1 MSDVTTPAAGAQ
13 PTGSAGRLLQAGRER
28 RGLEL
33 DALAQLLKVPVR
45 KLQALEADRFEEL
58 PGAAF
63 TRSLAQSY
71 ARQVGVDVQEV
82 LALLPQAIVPPQRLE
97 HVSRGLQTPYREG
110 SGAHFGG
117 SGGRG
122 GFEGFRPVHGV
133 ALALLALALLLWLLP
148 PLSTLLPSLG
158 LSSRSEP
165 AAEVAAGS
173 EAAASSTVVVETVH
187 GTPGE
192 QVVSPVQPVPPAASA
207 APVTPAPV
215 TPAPVAASAAPSAP
229 APVPAAATPVGTVV
243 LKTRAASW
251 IEVRDAGNAVLLS
264 RTLQPGETVGL
275 DGAMP
280 MRVRVGVASA
290 LELSLRGE
298 PVDLKPYTRD
308 TSATVVLK

>member
-82 LALLPQAIVPPQRLE
+82 LALLPQAVVPPQRLE

-158 LSSRSEP
+158 LSSRSEL

-187 GTPGE
+187 GVPAE
-192 QVVSPVQPVPPAASA
+192 QVTTPVPPAASA
-207 APVTPAPV
+207 VPVMPV
-215 TPAPVAASAAPSAP
+215 PVAASAPPAAPSAS

>member
-122 GFEGFRPVHGV
+122 GFE
-133 ALALLALALLLWLLP
+133 A
-148 PLSTLLPSLG
+148 PLCAARRWKELG
-158 LSSRSEP
+158 R
-165 AAEVAAGS
+165 
-173 EAAASSTVVVETVH
+173 ASVM
-187 GTPGE
+187 
-192 QVVSPVQPVPPAASA
+192 A
-207 APVTPAPV
+207 
-215 TPAPVAASAAPSAP
+215 
-229 APVPAAATPVGTVV
+229 
-243 LKTRAASW
+243 
-251 IEVRDAGNAVLLS
+251 
-264 RTLQPGETVGL
+264 
-275 DGAMP
+275 
-280 MRVRVGVASA
+280 RVRS
-290 LELSLRGE
+290 SLR
-298 PVDLKPYTRD
+298 
-308 TSATVVLK
+308 A

>member
-110 SGAHFGG
+110 GGAHFGG

-187 GTPGE
+187 GVPAE
-192 QVVSPVQPVPPAASA
+192 QVMTPVPPAASA
-207 APVTPAPV
+207 VPVMPV
-215 TPAPVAASAAPSAP
+215 PVAASAPPAAPSAP
-229 APVPAAATPVGTVV
+229 APVPAAATPAGTVV
-243 LKTRAASW
+243 LKTRTASW
-251 IEVRDAGNAVLLS
+251 IEVRDAGNAVMLS

-298 PVDLKPYTRD
+298 PVDLKPYTRG

>member
-173 EAAASSTVVVETVH
+173 EAAASSTVVVETIH

-192 QVVSPVQPVPPAASA
+192 QVVLPVQPVPPAASA
-207 APVTPAPV
+207 VPVMPV
-215 TPAPVAASAAPSAP
+215 PVAASAPPAEPSAS
-229 APVPAAATPVGTVV
+229 APVPAAAAPAGTVV

-280 MRVRVGVASA
+280 MQVRVGVASA

-298 PVDLKPYTRD
+298 PVDLKPYTRG

>member
-187 GTPGE
+187 GVPAE
-192 QVVSPVQPVPPAASA
+192 QVMTPVPPAASA
-207 APVTPAPV
+207 VPVMPV
-215 TPAPVAASAAPSAP
+215 PVAASAPPAAPSAS

-298 PVDLKPYTRD
+298 PVDLKPYTRG

>member
-187 GTPGE
+187 GVPAE
-192 QVVSPVQPVPPAASA
+192 QVTTPVPPAASA
-207 APVTPAPV
+207 VPVM
-215 TPAPVAASAAPSAP
+215 PAPVAASAPPAASSAS
-229 APVPAAATPVGTVV
+229 APVPATAAPAGTVV

-280 MRVRVGVASA
+280 MRVRAGVASA

>member
-117 SGGRG
+117 GSG
-122 GFEGFRPVHGV
+122 FDGFRPVHGI
-133 ALALLALALLLWLLP
+133 ALALLALALLLWLMP

-158 LSSRSEP
+158 LSSGSEP

-173 EAAASSTVVVETVH
+173 EAAASSTVVVETIH
-187 GTPGE
+187 GSPDE
-192 QVVSPVQPVPPAASA
+192 QAVAPVPPAA
-207 APVTPAPV
+207 P
-215 TPAPVAASAAPSAP
+215 AASAALVAPVPVPASAP
-229 APVPAAATPVGTVV
+229 SVAPAASAPVPAPATPAGTVV

-264 RTLQPGETVGL
+264 RMLQSGETVGL

-298 PVDLKPYTRD
+298 PVDLKPYTRG

>member
-110 SGAHFGG
+110 GGAHFGG

-187 GTPGE
+187 GVPAE
-192 QVVSPVQPVPPAASA
+192 QVTTPVPPAASA
-207 APVTPAPV
+207 VPVM
-215 TPAPVAASAAPSAP
+215 PAPVAASAPPAASSAS
-229 APVPAAATPVGTVV
+229 APVPATAAPAGTVV

-264 RTLQPGETVGL
+264 RTLQSGETVGL

-280 MRVRVGVASA
+280 MQVRVGVASA

-298 PVDLKPYTRD
+298 PVDLKPYTRG

>member
-82 LALLPQAIVPPQRLE
+82 LALLPQAVVPPQRLE

-187 GTPGE
+187 GVPAE
-192 QVVSPVQPVPPAASA
+192 QVTTPVPPAASA
-207 APVTPAPV
+207 VPVM
-215 TPAPVAASAAPSAP
+215 PAPVAASAPPAAPSAS

-264 RTLQPGETVGL
+264 RTLQSGETVGL

-280 MRVRVGVASA
+280 MQVRVGVASA

-298 PVDLKPYTRD
+298 PVDLKPYTRG

>member
-187 GTPGE
+187 GVPAE
-192 QVVSPVQPVPPAASA
+192 QVTTPVPPAASA
-207 APVTPAPV
+207 VPVMPVT
-215 TPAPVAASAAPSAP
+215 VAASAPPAAPSAP
-229 APVPAAATPVGTVV
+229 APVPAAATPAGTVV
-243 LKTRAASW
+243 LKTSAASW
-251 IEVRDAGNAVLLS
+251 IEVRDAGNAVMLS

>member
-71 ARQVGVDVQEV
+71 ARQIGVDVQEV

-110 SGAHFGG
+110 GGAHFGG
-117 SGGRG
+117 SGG
-122 GFEGFRPVHGV
+122 FDGFRPVHAI

-148 PLSTLLPSLG
+148 PLSTLVPSLG

-165 AAEVAAGS
+165 AAVEVAASS
-173 EAAASSTVVVETVH
+173 EGPASDTVVVETVH
-187 GTPGE
+187 GTPE
-192 QVVSPVQPVPPAASA
+192 DPAVTPALPPVPQAASA
-207 APVTPAPV
+207 VVPTPA
-215 TPAPVAASAAPSAP
+215 AGASAPSVAPASSAP
-229 APVPAAATPVGTVV
+229 AVAAAAGTVV

-251 IEVRDAGNAVLLS
+251 VEVRDAGNAVLLS
-264 RTLQPGETVGL
+264 RTLPSGETVSL

-280 MRVRVGVASA
+280 MRVRIGLASA
-290 LELSLRGE
+290 IEISLRGE
-298 PVDLKPYTRD
+298 PVDLKPYTRG
-308 TSATVVLK
+308 TSATVLLK

>member
-117 SGGRG
+117 GSG
-122 GFEGFRPVHGV
+122 FDGFRPVHGI
-133 ALALLALALLLWLLP
+133 ALALLALALLLWLMP

-158 LSSRSEP
+158 LSSGSEP

-173 EAAASSTVVVETVH
+173 EAAASSTVVVETIH

-192 QVVSPVQPVPPAASA
+192 QVVAPVPPAA
-207 APVTPAPV
+207 P
-215 TPAPVAASAAPSAP
+215 AASAALVAPVPVPASAP
-229 APVPAAATPVGTVV
+229 PVAPAASAPVPAPATPAGTVV

-264 RTLQPGETVGL
+264 RTLQSGETVGL

-298 PVDLKPYTRD
+298 PVDLKPYTRG

>member
-187 GTPGE
+187 GVPAESVTT
-192 QVVSPVQPVPPAASA
+192 PVPPAASA
-207 APVTPAPV
+207 VPVMPV
-215 TPAPVAASAAPSAP
+215 PVAASAPPAAPSAS
-229 APVPAAATPVGTVV
+229 APVPAAATPAGTVV

-298 PVDLKPYTRD
+298 PVDLKPYTRG

>member
-158 LSSRSEP
+158 LSSRSEL

-187 GTPGE
+187 GVPAE
-192 QVVSPVQPVPPAASA
+192 QVATPVPPAASA
-207 APVTPAPV
+207 VPVMPV
-215 TPAPVAASAAPSAP
+215 PVAASAPPAAPSAS
-229 APVPAAATPVGTVV
+229 APVPAAAAPAGTVV

-298 PVDLKPYTRD
+298 PVDLKPYTRG

>member
-187 GTPGE
+187 GVPAE
-192 QVVSPVQPVPPAASA
+192 QVTTPVPPVASA
-207 APVTPAPV
+207 VPVMPV
-215 TPAPVAASAAPSAP
+215 PVAASAPPAAPSAS

-264 RTLQPGETVGL
+264 RTLQSGETVGL

-280 MRVRVGVASA
+280 MQVRVGVASA

-298 PVDLKPYTRD
+298 PVDLKPYTRG

>member
-158 LSSRSEP
+158 LSSRSEL

-187 GTPGE
+187 GVPAE
-192 QVVSPVQPVPPAASA
+192 QVTTPVPPAASA
-207 APVTPAPV
+207 VPVMPV
-215 TPAPVAASAAPSAP
+215 PVAASAPPAAPSAS

>member
-187 GTPGE
+187 GVPAE
-192 QVVSPVQPVPPAASA
+192 QVMTPVPPAASA
-207 APVTPAPV
+207 VPVMPV
-215 TPAPVAASAAPSAP
+215 PVAASAPPAAPSAP
-229 APVPAAATPVGTVV
+229 APVPAAATPAGTVV
-243 LKTRAASW
+243 LKTRTASW

-264 RTLQPGETVGL
+264 RTLQSGETVGL

-298 PVDLKPYTRD
+298 PVDLKPYTRG

>member
-158 LSSRSEP
+158 LSSRSEL

-187 GTPGE
+187 GVPAE
-192 QVVSPVQPVPPAASA
+192 QVTTPVPPAASA
-207 APVTPAPV
+207 VPVM
-215 TPAPVAASAAPSAP
+215 PAPVAASAPPAAPSAP
-229 APVPAAATPVGTVV
+229 APVPAAATPAGTVV
-243 LKTRAASW
+243 LKTRTASW

-298 PVDLKPYTRD
+298 PVDLKPYTRG

>member
-187 GTPGE
+187 GVPAE
-192 QVVSPVQPVPPAASA
+192 QVTTPVPPVASA
-207 APVTPAPV
+207 VPVMPV
-215 TPAPVAASAAPSAP
+215 PVAASAPPAAPSAP
-229 APVPAAATPVGTVV
+229 APVPAAAAPAGTVV

-264 RTLQPGETVGL
+264 RTLESGETVGL

-298 PVDLKPYTRD
+298 PVDLKPYTRG

>member
-82 LALLPQAIVPPQRLE
+82 LALLPQAVVPPQRLE

-158 LSSRSEP
+158 LSSRSEL

-187 GTPGE
+187 GVPAE
-192 QVVSPVQPVPPAASA
+192 QVTTPVPPAASA
-207 APVTPAPV
+207 VPVM
-215 TPAPVAASAAPSAP
+215 PAPVAASAPPAASSAS
-229 APVPAAATPVGTVV
+229 APVPAAAAPAGTVV

-298 PVDLKPYTRD
+298 PVDLKPYTRG

>member
-158 LSSRSEP
+158 LSSRSEL

-187 GTPGE
+187 GVPAE
-192 QVVSPVQPVPPAASA
+192 QVTTPVPPAASA
-207 APVTPAPV
+207 VPVMPV
-215 TPAPVAASAAPSAP
+215 PVAASAPPAAPSAS
-229 APVPAAATPVGTVV
+229 APVPAAAAPAGTVV

>member
-158 LSSRSEP
+158 LSSRSEL

-187 GTPGE
+187 GVPAE
-192 QVVSPVQPVPPAASA
+192 QVTTPVPPAASA
-207 APVTPAPV
+207 VPVMPVT
-215 TPAPVAASAAPSAP
+215 VAASAPPAAPSAP
-229 APVPAAATPVGTVV
+229 APVPAAATPAGTVV
-243 LKTRAASW
+243 LKTSAASW
-251 IEVRDAGNAVLLS
+251 IEVRDAGNAVMLS

-298 PVDLKPYTRD
+298 PVDLKPYTRG

>member
-187 GTPGE
+187 GVPAE
-192 QVVSPVQPVPPAASA
+192 QVTTPVPPAASA
-207 APVTPAPV
+207 VPVM
-215 TPAPVAASAAPSAP
+215 PAPVAASAPPAASSAS
-229 APVPAAATPVGTVV
+229 APVPATAAPAGTVV

-280 MRVRVGVASA
+280 MRVRAGVASA

-298 PVDLKPYTRD
+298 PVDLKPYTRG

>member
-82 LALLPQAIVPPQRLE
+82 LALLPQAVVPPQRLE

-173 EAAASSTVVVETVH
+173 EAAASSTVVVETIH

-192 QVVSPVQPVPPAASA
+192 QVVLPVQPVPPAASA
-207 APVTPAPV
+207 VPVMPV
-215 TPAPVAASAAPSAP
+215 PVAASAPPAAPSAS
-229 APVPAAATPVGTVV
+229 APVPAAAAPAGTVV

-298 PVDLKPYTRD
+298 PVDLKPYTRG

>member
-158 LSSRSEP
+158 LSSRSEL

-187 GTPGE
+187 GVPAE
-192 QVVSPVQPVPPAASA
+192 QVTTPVPPAASA
-207 APVTPAPV
+207 VPVM
-215 TPAPVAASAAPSAP
+215 PAPVAASAPPAASSAS
-229 APVPAAATPVGTVV
+229 APVPATAAPAGTVV

-264 RTLQPGETVGL
+264 RTLQSGETVGL

-280 MRVRVGVASA
+280 MRVRAGVASA

-298 PVDLKPYTRD
+298 PVDLKPYTRG

>member
-158 LSSRSEP
+158 LSSRSEL

-187 GTPGE
+187 GVPAE
-192 QVVSPVQPVPPAASA
+192 QVTTPVPPAASA
-207 APVTPAPV
+207 VPVM
-215 TPAPVAASAAPSAP
+215 PAPVAASAPPAAPSAP
-229 APVPAAATPVGTVV
+229 APVPAAAAPAGTVV
-243 LKTRAASW
+243 LKTRTASW
-251 IEVRDAGNAVLLS
+251 IEVRDAGNAVMLS

-298 PVDLKPYTRD
+298 PVDLKPYTRG

>member
-82 LALLPQAIVPPQRLE
+82 LALLPQAVVPPQRLE

-187 GTPGE
+187 GVPAE
-192 QVVSPVQPVPPAASA
+192 PVTTPVPPAASA
-207 APVTPAPV
+207 VPVMPV
-215 TPAPVAASAAPSAP
+215 PVAASAPPAAPSAP
-229 APVPAAATPVGTVV
+229 APVPAAAAPAGTVV
-243 LKTRAASW
+243 LKTSAASW
-251 IEVRDAGNAVLLS
+251 IEVRDAGNAVMLS

-298 PVDLKPYTRD
+298 PVDLKPYTRG

>member
-82 LALLPQAIVPPQRLE
+82 LALLPQAVVPPQRLE

-158 LSSRSEP
+158 LSSRSEL

-187 GTPGE
+187 GVPAE
-192 QVVSPVQPVPPAASA
+192 QVTTPVPPAASA
-207 APVTPAPV
+207 VPVMPV
-215 TPAPVAASAAPSAP
+215 PVAASAPPAAPSAP
-229 APVPAAATPVGTVV
+229 APVPAAATPAGTVV
-243 LKTRAASW
+243 LKTRTASW

-280 MRVRVGVASA
+280 MRVRAGVASA

-298 PVDLKPYTRD
+298 PVDLKPYTRG

>member
-110 SGAHFGG
+110 GGAHFGG

-158 LSSRSEP
+158 LSSRSEL

-187 GTPGE
+187 GVPAE
-192 QVVSPVQPVPPAASA
+192 QVTTPVPPVASA
-207 APVTPAPV
+207 VPVMPV
-215 TPAPVAASAAPSAP
+215 PVAASAPPAAPSAS
-229 APVPAAATPVGTVV
+229 APVPAAAAPAGTVV

-264 RTLQPGETVGL
+264 RTLQSGETVGL

-280 MRVRVGVASA
+280 MQVRVGVASA

-298 PVDLKPYTRD
+298 PVDLKPYTRG

>member
-122 GFEGFRPVHGV
+122 GFEGVRPVHGV

-158 LSSRSEP
+158 LSSRSEL

-187 GTPGE
+187 GVPAE
-192 QVVSPVQPVPPAASA
+192 QVTTPVPPAASA
-207 APVTPAPV
+207 VPVMPV
-215 TPAPVAASAAPSAP
+215 PVAASAPPAAPSAP
-229 APVPAAATPVGTVV
+229 APVPAAATPAGTVV
-243 LKTRAASW
+243 LKTRTASW
-251 IEVRDAGNAVLLS
+251 IEVRDAGNAVMLS

>member
-158 LSSRSEP
+158 LSSRSEL

-187 GTPGE
+187 GVPAE
-192 QVVSPVQPVPPAASA
+192 QVTTPVPPAASA
-207 APVTPAPV
+207 VPVM
-215 TPAPVAASAAPSAP
+215 PAPVAASAPPAASSAS
-229 APVPAAATPVGTVV
+229 APVPATAAPAGTVV

-280 MRVRVGVASA
+280 MRVRAGVASA

>member
-1 MSDVTTPAAGAQ
+1 M
-13 PTGSAGRLLQAGRER
+13 
-28 RGLEL
+28 
-33 DALAQLLKVPVR
+33 PVR

-158 LSSRSEP
+158 LSSRSEL

-187 GTPGE
+187 GVPAE
-192 QVVSPVQPVPPAASA
+192 QVTTPVPPAASA
-207 APVTPAPV
+207 VPVMPV
-215 TPAPVAASAAPSAP
+215 PVAASAPPAAPSAP
-229 APVPAAATPVGTVV
+229 APVPAAATPAGTVV
-243 LKTRAASW
+243 LKTSAASW

-290 LELSLRGE
+290 LELLLRGE
-298 PVDLKPYTRD
+298 PVDLKPYARG

>member
-158 LSSRSEP
+158 LSSRSDP
-165 AAEVAAGS
+165 
-173 EAAASSTVVVETVH
+173 AASSTVVVETVH

-192 QVVSPVQPVPPAASA
+192 QVTTPVPPAASA
-207 APVTPAPV
+207 VPVMPV
-215 TPAPVAASAAPSAP
+215 PVAASAPPAAPSAP
-229 APVPAAATPVGTVV
+229 APVPAAATPAGTVV
-243 LKTRAASW
+243 LKTSAASW

-298 PVDLKPYTRD
+298 PVDLKPYTRG

>member
-187 GTPGE
+187 GVPAE
-192 QVVSPVQPVPPAASA
+192 QVTTPVPPAASA
-207 APVTPAPV
+207 VPVM
-215 TPAPVAASAAPSAP
+215 PAPVAASAPPAASSAS
-229 APVPAAATPVGTVV
+229 APVPATAAPAGTVV

-264 RTLQPGETVGL
+264 RTLQSGETVGL

-298 PVDLKPYTRD
+298 PVDLKPYTRG

>member
-13 PTGSAGRLLQAGRER
+13 PPGSAGRLLQAGRER

-82 LALLPQAIVPPQRLE
+82 LALLPQAVVPPQRLE

-187 GTPGE
+187 GVPAE
-192 QVVSPVQPVPPAASA
+192 QVTTPVPPAASA
-207 APVTPAPV
+207 VPVMPV
-215 TPAPVAASAAPSAP
+215 PVAASAPPAAPSAS
-229 APVPAAATPVGTVV
+229 APVPAAAAPAGTVV

-251 IEVRDAGNAVLLS
+251 IEVRDAGNAVLRS
-264 RTLQPGETVGL
+264 RTRQPGETVGR

-298 PVDLKPYTRD
+298 PVDLKPYTSD

>member
-158 LSSRSEP
+158 LSSRSEL

-187 GTPGE
+187 GVPAE
-192 QVVSPVQPVPPAASA
+192 QVTTPVPPAASA
-207 APVTPAPV
+207 VPVMPVT
-215 TPAPVAASAAPSAP
+215 VAASAPPAAPSAP
-229 APVPAAATPVGTVV
+229 APVPAAATPAGTVV

-264 RTLQPGETVGL
+264 RTLQSGETVGL

-298 PVDLKPYTRD
+298 PVDLKPYTRG

>member
-187 GTPGE
+187 GVPAE
-192 QVVSPVQPVPPAASA
+192 QVTTPVPPAASA
-207 APVTPAPV
+207 VPVM
-215 TPAPVAASAAPSAP
+215 PAPVAASAPPAASSAS
-229 APVPAAATPVGTVV
+229 APVPATAAPAGTVV

-264 RTLQPGETVGL
+264 RTLQSGETVGL

-280 MRVRVGVASA
+280 MRVRAGVASA

-298 PVDLKPYTRD
+298 PVDLKPYTRG

>member
-173 EAAASSTVVVETVH
+173 EAAAASSTVVVETVH

-192 QVVSPVQPVPPAASA
+192 QVATPVPPVLPAASA
-207 APVTPAPV
+207 VPV
-215 TPAPVAASAAPSAP
+215 TPAPVAASAPP
-229 APVPAAATPVGTVV
+229 APVPAAATPAGTVV
-243 LKTRAASW
+243 LKTSAASW

-298 PVDLKPYTRD
+298 PVDLKPYTRG

>member
-1 MSDVTTPAAGAQ
+1 
-13 PTGSAGRLLQAGRER
+13 
-28 RGLEL
+28 
-33 DALAQLLKVPVR
+33 
-45 KLQALEADRFEEL
+45 
-58 PGAAF
+58 
-63 TRSLAQSY
+63 
-71 ARQVGVDVQEV
+71 
-82 LALLPQAIVPPQRLE
+82 
-97 HVSRGLQTPYREG
+97 
-110 SGAHFGG
+110 
-117 SGGRG
+117 
-122 GFEGFRPVHGV
+122 VHGV

-187 GTPGE
+187 GVPAE
-192 QVVSPVQPVPPAASA
+192 QVTTPVPPAASA
-207 APVTPAPV
+207 VPVMPV
-215 TPAPVAASAAPSAP
+215 PVAASAPPAAPSAS
-229 APVPAAATPVGTVV
+229 APVPAAAAPAGTVV

-264 RTLQPGETVGL
+264 RTLQSGETVGL

-298 PVDLKPYTRD
+298 PVDLKPYTRG